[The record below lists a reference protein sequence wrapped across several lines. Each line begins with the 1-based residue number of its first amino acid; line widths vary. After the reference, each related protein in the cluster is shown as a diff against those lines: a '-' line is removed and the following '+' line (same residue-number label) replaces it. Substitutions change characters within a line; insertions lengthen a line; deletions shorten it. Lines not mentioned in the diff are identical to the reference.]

1 MLTDHFLARGATVVG
16 FSRNEDRVESP
27 RFHHVSVD
35 VGEPDSVARAF
46 MEVRRRFGSIE
57 IAINNAA
64 VLTSQYSMIMSADS
78 ARRMLDT
85 NLLGPFLVSRE
96 AAKLMKRNRWGRIVN
111 IGSMAS
117 VLEPSGDS
125 VYAACKAGLITLAN
139 VMAREFADLGITC
152 NTLGVTAI
160 ETDMLSQLPR
170 DRIDEVVAGLPLA
183 GYATAQDITNIVDF
197 FVSPA
202 SSKVTAQTIFLGGV
216 HA

>member
-1 MLTDHFLARGATVVG
+1 L
-16 FSRNEDRVESP
+16 
-27 RFHHVSVD
+27 
-35 VGEPDSVARAF
+35 
-46 MEVRRRFGSIE
+46 GSLD
-57 IAINNAA
+57 IAVNNAA
-64 VLTSQYSMIMSADS
+64 VLTSQYSMIMSPVA
-78 ARRMLDT
+78 ARQMLDT
-85 NLLGPFLVSRE
+85 NLFGPFLVSRE

-125 VYAACKAGLITLAN
+125 VYAACKAGLVTMSN

-170 DRIDEVVAGLPLA
+170 ERIDQVVAGLPLP
-183 GYATAQDITNIVDF
+183 GYATAEDITNVVDF
-197 FVSPA
+197 FASQA
-202 SSKVTAQTIFLGGV
+202 SSNVTAQTIFLGGV